1 MANTFFKPFS
11 ESDRTSSR
19 TLLHEVIPITGTL
32 VSGTYDNN
40 NNVKSFSHGMFKSVY
55 DYPFLSSSANHAFD
69 VTFGYHASS
78 SFSGSTSTQ
87 HNKKRYGG
95 DG

>member
-32 VSGTYDNN
+32 ISGTYDAQS
-40 NNVKSFSHGMFKSVY
+40 NVKSFSHGMFKSVY
-55 DYPFLSSSANHAFD
+55 DYPFLSSSANHIFD
-69 VTFGYHASS
+69 VSFAYSLPCASKS
-78 SFSGSTSTQ
+78 IQ
-87 HNKKRYGG
+87 NKEHIIVHIAKGQ
-95 DG
+95 